1 MILGMTFHMGI
12 RTAFIDY
19 KDKIDDFMAA
29 ATFLSILSA
38 FSLSMLIII
47 LVVILKINV
56 NLALV
61 MMCLIE
67 GFSSAM
73 AMNYSMYLMMKLDY
87 KKRGLLLILP
97 NLIINIV
104 SIIAIIYI
112 FKTNQYLGK
121 IIPSSIV
128 NALFGFGIIA
138 IILRKSKTIIN
149 TTYWKYALSVSLP
162 IILHGLSLT
171 ILSQSDRIMITAL
184 VGASEAGVYSLIY
197 NLSMIASVVS
207 LSLEGI
213 WVPWFT
219 KKLSERSIEQINDK
233 GKIYISVMTF
243 VTIAIILISP
253 EILRLMA
260 PKEYWH
266 GEMIIPPIILS
277 NFVIFIYT
285 IYVNIEHYHKKTRRI
300 AMNTMVAATSNII
313 LNYIFIP
320 KYGMYAAAFTTLISY
335 LISLF
340 IHYKFA
346 RRIETQLFP
355 LKIVIFPVFLIL
367 VNIGIFYFFIDS
379 IAVRWGALVI
389 ISIALFI
396 KEKRNII
403 HSLKHKN
410 D

>member
-1 MILGMTFHMGI
+1 
-12 RTAFIDY
+12 
-19 KDKIDDFMAA
+19 
-29 ATFLSILSA
+29 
-38 FSLSMLIII
+38 
-47 LVVILKINV
+47 
-56 NLALV
+56 
-61 MMCLIE
+61 
-67 GFSSAM
+67 
-73 AMNYSMYLMMKLDY
+73 
-87 KKRGLLLILP
+87 
-97 NLIINIV
+97 
-104 SIIAIIYI
+104 
-112 FKTNQYLGK
+112 
-121 IIPSSIV
+121 
-128 NALFGFGIIA
+128 
-138 IILRKSKTIIN
+138 
-149 TTYWKYALSVSLP
+149 
-162 IILHGLSLT
+162 
-171 ILSQSDRIMITAL
+171 
-184 VGASEAGVYSLIY
+184 
-197 NLSMIASVVS
+197 
-207 LSLEGI
+207 
-213 WVPWFT
+213 
-219 KKLSERSIEQINDK
+219 
-233 GKIYISVMTF
+233 
-243 VTIAIILISP
+243 
-253 EILRLMA
+253 
-260 PKEYWH
+260 
-266 GEMIIPPIILS
+266 MIIPPIILS